1 MWYGDRVNN
10 FQFILILLLSPL
22 AQGIIKKI
30 KAMMQGRV
38 GAPLLQPY
46 YDLARLF
53 KKDMVIPRTASW
65 IFHAAP
71 YVVFSSVLAASML
84 VPVFS
89 AGQSTGFLAGGGIG
103 VSGTGDIIAIIYT
116 LALGRFFLALGG
128 LDAGT
133 AFGGEGSSREM
144 SVAILVEPSM
154 MLAVF
159 TAAVASGSTNLGVIA
174 GSGSVFFSPAHVL
187 ALAAFFVA
195 VIAETGRI
203 PVDNPDTHLELTMIH
218 EGMLLEYSG
227 KYLAIME
234 WAHYMKQMLLFTL
247 AADLF
252 FPYGIAGAGA
262 GFGIAA
268 AAGLW
273 AGKMLILCFGMALA
287 ESTRAKMRFFQ
298 LPSLL
303 GAAFVLSAL
312 SIITFIMT
320 GK

>member
-1 MWYGDRVNN
+1 MEN
-10 FQFILILLLSPL
+10 FQFILILILSPL
-22 AQGIIKKI
+22 AQGIIKKV
-30 KAMMQGRV
+30 KSLLQGRV
-38 GAPLLQPY
+38 GSPVLQPY

-53 KKDMVIPRTASW
+53 KKDMVIARTTSW

-71 YVVFSSVLAASML
+71 YIVFASVLAASML

-89 AGQSTGFLAGGGIG
+89 A
-103 VSGTGDIIAIIYT
+103 SGAVFRMGDVIAVIYT
-116 LALGRFFLALGG
+116 LALGRFFLALAG

-144 SVAILVEPSM
+144 TVAILVEPSM
-154 MLAVF
+154 MLAIF
-159 TAAVASGSTNLGVIA
+159 TAAVASGSTSLAAIA
-174 GSGSVFFSPAHVL
+174 KSGSVFYSPAHVL

-227 KYLAIME
+227 KYLALME

-252 FPYGIAGAGA
+252 FPYGMASTGL
-262 GFGIAA
+262 GFGAA
-268 AAGLW
+268 EAFGYYAV
-273 AGKMLILCFGMALA
+273 KILILCLVMAFA